1 MILKNVYLTI
11 LLLLSVNYL
20 AYTQTQNPYYNQRP
34 EFLKANSVWAFG
46 DSAGIDFN
54 NGMPVPIKTGMS
66 KYGGNSNSGNE
77 GFASVADPVT
87 GKLLFYSN
95 GKSCW
100 NAHHQIMPN
109 GDNLK
114 GNGSGVWG
122 LSTLQGVCIVP
133 VIDAPGK
140 YYLFSLMG
148 MTNSPDGENNSYKN
162 GALFYSVV
170 DMNLQSGLGDIEASR
185 KNVVLYSDSL
195 SESMMAIP
203 GDNCDVW
210 LVVHALG
217 KPEFIAFHITRN
229 GVQHTPVVSRT
240 GETAIR
246 GIPNDI
252 PGYTAYASG
261 SMAVSPDRKTIAV
274 TSSPSAM
281 DWGIAYT
288 SCNGAAIARFDP
300 ATGKASQSIVIMDS
314 AQYMFFT
321 PNGVCFS
328 PDNSKLYVVSSVMN
342 GLGLFQFDVSTYDS
356 AAIVNSVKTVAT
368 KNFGSSEMSALRSYK
383 EVIYIDDP
391 TFQTGR
397 RSVIGR
403 INYPNLDGAAC
414 QYEDSAFSLLDGTR
428 SLFGLGSEV
437 VYPFPADTVTQ
448 LALDTL
454 LCYLPESGLVLT
466 AAPGYSSYEWNDG
479 SKEAKRSITTG
490 GTYWVYC
497 TDSCHSRIDTFVL
510 NWIDL
515 VKPEI
520 TVNEREL
527 GTTLPYKTYQ
537 WLLDGELIAGATQSK
552 YQVLVNGFYQ
562 VVVTNENDCADTSEV
577 YEVTN
582 VTSIASPHYLSG
594 AVAVYPNPAREVI
607 YITAPVVTHL
617 SLFNIE
623 GKMVRQEQNAK
634 EMTLKGLA
642 EGIYFL
648 QVQDQNANLLKIA
661 KVVKMH

>member
-1 MILKNVYLTI
+1 MRLKNVPFTMLF
-11 LLLLSVNYL
+11 LLSFNFWGY
-20 AYTQTQNPYYNQRP
+20 AQPTYYNQRP
-34 EFLKANSVWAFG
+34 EYLKANSVWAFG

-54 NGMPVPIKTGMS
+54 SGVPLPIKTNLN
-66 KYGGNSNSGNE
+66 KGGLSRAGNE
-77 GFASVADPVT
+77 GFASVADPET
-87 GKLLFYSN
+87 GKLLFYTN
-95 GKSCW
+95 GKNCW
-100 NAHHQIMPN
+100 NANHQIMPN
-109 GDNLK
+109 GNDLK
-114 GNGSGVWG
+114 GNGSGSSDG
-122 LSTLQGVCIVP
+122 LSTVQGACIVP

-148 MTNSPDGENNSYKN
+148 MTNWPTGESSSYSN
-162 GALFYSVV
+162 GSLFYSIV
-170 DMNLQSGLGDIEASR
+170 DMNLQSGLGDIEAAN
-185 KNVVLYSDSL
+185 KNVVLYSDTL
-195 SESMMAIP
+195 SESMIAVP
-203 GDNCDVW
+203 GDNCDIW
-210 LVVHALG
+210 LILHAYG
-217 KPEFIAFHITRN
+217 KPEFISFHITRN
-229 GVQHTPVVSRT
+229 GVQRVPIVSRT
-240 GETAIR
+240 NETAIR
-246 GIPNDI
+246 GIPNSSV
-252 PGYTAYASG
+252 GYTAYACG
-261 SMAVSPDRKTIAV
+261 SMAVSPDRKTIAI
-274 TSSPSAM
+274 TSSPAAM
-281 DWGIAYT
+281 NWSIGYT
-288 SCNGAAIARFDP
+288 SCYGAAVARFDP
-300 ATGKASQSIVIMDS
+300 ATGKLSESIVIMDS
-314 AQYMFFT
+314 AQYMIFN
-321 PNGVCFS
+321 PKGVCFS

-342 GLGLFQFDVSTYDS
+342 DLGIFQFDMSVYDS
-356 AAIVNSVKTVAT
+356 AAIVRSAKSVGT
-368 KNFGSSEMSALRSYK
+368 KSVNLSSMSTLRSYNG
-383 EVIYIDDP
+383 VIYFDDP
-391 TFQTGR
+391 VVRPGR
-397 RSVIGR
+397 RSVVGR
-403 INYPNLDGAAC
+403 INSPNLEGVAC
-414 QYEDSAFSLLDGTR
+414 QYEDSAFALLAGTR
-428 SLFGLGSEV
+428 GLSGFGSEV
-437 VYPFPADTVTQ
+437 VFPFPADTVAQ

-454 LCYLPESGLVLT
+454 ICFLPESGLLLT

-479 SKEAKRSITTG
+479 SKEAKKSITAG

-510 NWIDL
+510 NWTDL

-527 GTTLPYKTYQ
+527 GTMLPYKTYQ

-582 VTSIASPHYLSG
+582 VTSIASPHYLSS

-607 YITAPVVTHL
+607 YVTAPVVTHL